1 MRFTVK
7 KMSLIAELFEKISH
21 PTRLKILSLLQDNPM
36 NFSQLKNALHI
47 ESNGNL
53 DHHLK
58 KLDTLIYLDAGGL
71 YKLSDDG
78 YEAIRA
84 VQVMESS
91 MPSKK
96 NPAVSAQG
104 NKVFYAFLAITC
116 VFPLSVAVALFL
128 TSPAGTSTGAFIG
141 TVTGLIAVFI
151 GLLAAVVGF
160 RRTIKADMTSAEEL
174 TYFPSSKDPW
184 SHGDWFR
191 NVGFFASYLA
201 MFFALVYIE
210 FSAIDFQVKLVWT
223 VLSLLALIALGFTS
237 QSIIYSVIEKAN
249 GRLRRN
255 QNGLPSTS
263 G

>member
-1 MRFTVK
+1 
-7 KMSLIAELFEKISH
+7 MSLIAELFEKISH
-21 PTRLKILSLLQDNPM
+21 PTRLKILTLLQDEPM
-36 NFSQLKNALHI
+36 NFSQLKVALNI

-78 YEAIRA
+78 KEAIRA

-91 MPSKK
+91 ITPKK
-96 NPAVSAQG
+96 PTLASSQG

-128 TSPAGTSTGAFIG
+128 TSPAGTSTAALIG

-160 RRTIKADMTSAEEL
+160 RRTIKADMISTESL
-174 TYFPSSKDPW
+174 TYFPSGKDPW
-184 SHGDWFR
+184 SRGDWSR

-201 MFFALVYIE
+201 MFFSLVYIE
-210 FSAIDFQVKLVWT
+210 FSTINFPEKLIWT
-223 VLSLLALIALGFTS
+223 VLSILALIALGFTS
-237 QSIIYSVIEKAN
+237 QSIIYGVIEKAN
-249 GRLRRN
+249 SRIRKLQTN
-255 QNGLPSTS
+255 QFKIE
-263 G
+263 

>member
-1 MRFTVK
+1 
-7 KMSLIAELFEKISH
+7 MSVIAELFEKISH
-21 PTRLKILSLLQDNPM
+21 PTRLRILSLLQDNPM
-36 NFSQLKNALHI
+36 NFSRLKAALNI

-96 NPAVSAQG
+96 DTAVTTQG

-116 VFPLSVAVALFL
+116 VFPLSVAVALFM
-128 TSPAGTSTGAFIG
+128 TTPAGTSTAAFIG
-141 TVTGLIAVFI
+141 TATGLIAVFI

-160 RRTIKADMTSAEEL
+160 RRTIKADMTSTESL

-184 SHGDWFR
+184 SRGDWFR
-191 NVGFFASYLA
+191 NVGFFGSYLA
-201 MFFALVYIE
+201 MFFSLVYIE
-210 FSAIDFQVKLVWT
+210 FSAIDFPVKLVWT

-237 QSIIYSVIEKAN
+237 QSIIYAVIEKAN
-249 GRLRRN
+249 GRIRRK
-255 QNGLPSTS
+255 QADLPSN
-263 G
+263 

>member
-1 MRFTVK
+1 
-7 KMSLIAELFEKISH
+7 MSVIAELFEKISH
-21 PTRLKILSLLQDNPM
+21 PTRIKILSLLQDNPM
-36 NFSQLKNALHI
+36 NFSQLKKALNI

-58 KLDTLIYLDAGGL
+58 KLDTLIYLDSGGL

-91 MPSKK
+91 LPSKK
-96 NPAVSAQG
+96 NPAASAQG

-128 TSPAGTSTGAFIG
+128 TTPVGSSMGAFIG
-141 TVTGLIAVFI
+141 TATGLIAVFI

-160 RRTIKADMTSAEEL
+160 RRTIKADMTSTEEL

-184 SHGDWFR
+184 SRGDWFR
-191 NVGFFASYLA
+191 NVGFFAGYLA
-201 MFFALVYIE
+201 MFFSLVYIE
-210 FSAIDFQVKLVWT
+210 FAPIEFSAKLVWT
-223 VLSLLALIALGFTS
+223 VLSIVALIAVGFTA
-237 QSIIYSVIEKAN
+237 QSLIYATIEKAN
-249 GRLRRN
+249 GRLRRAQSN
-255 QNGLPSTS
+255 LPRKSE
-263 G
+263 